1 MVSEAVG
8 RSWPKGMLL
17 LYLWLQ
23 PMAVEKA
30 GAEGLELHHAR
41 DPVGLFQGKSW
52 SIPLCVLW
60 QTTVLVSMM

>member
-1 MVSEAVG
+1 
-8 RSWPKGMLL
+8 
-17 LYLWLQ
+17 
-23 PMAVEKA
+23 MAVEKA